1 MPMMRTCS
9 ICRPWYLNSNRNI
22 CPQGEAG
29 TCPATC
35 ESVPGAPGTQGPP
48 GPAGARGLPGVEGA
62 VGPKGTKGDRGDMGL
77 PGNPGRD
84 GDKGAQGPQ
93 GLCQC
98 KDGANGTNGTPG
110 VKGDKGDRGDIG
122 AQGVQGSM
130 GLKGNQGDMGLMGPP
145 GPCSPAIQS
154 AFSACINQSFP
165 VHNLPIPFPRILTN
179 QQSHFNPRGI
189 YTAPVNGTYI
199 FSFDLAVASK
209 PLKVGLFRN
218 FYPVIKT
225 TEATIPSTTSHQ
237 VVLHL
242 SMGDE
247 VWLQVKDLDTN
258 GIYADTEYTSTF
270 SGYLLHPDSFKASS
284 GSS

>member
-1 MPMMRTCS
+1 MVPTPSGFLGAVTHLYLPSLTHQSVTCCS
-9 ICRPWYLNSNRNI
+9 
-22 CPQGEAG
+22 AG
-29 TCPATC
+29 TCPAT
-35 ESVPGAPGTQGPP
+35 SG
-48 GPAGARGLPGVEGA
+48 
-62 VGPKGTKGDRGDMGL
+62 GTKGDRGDMGL

-270 SGYLLHPDSFKASS
+270 SGYLLPANLHTHTHTHARTHAHTQTHCHCPWSTALTLIPV
-284 GSS
+284 GQ